1 MIDSPPAAV
10 WRKGVVCL
18 QCKHL
23 QNPQRFQHLQC
34 LEFDLSFPP
43 TCPFITMCKNLSGVV
58 PCHTMVWNHSIQF
71 VLIYESTKGS
81 ESNESKVSP
90 DCLKDI
96 VFNVTLWAK
105 DAQYEDT
112 LRISWLI
119 ALFRIFKSDDYH
131 SVYLYLLSESWPQD
145 I

>member
-1 MIDSPPAAV
+1 MKIGREINFQSWTFSDSFFLKCPPLCHSAMYGIWPFLPSHLPLHHNVQKSFWCGTMI
-10 WRKGVVCL
+10 W
-18 QCKHL
+18 
-23 QNPQRFQHLQC
+23 
-34 LEFDLSFPP
+34 
-43 TCPFITMCKNLSGVV
+43 NL
-58 PCHTMVWNHSIQF
+58 SIQF

-90 DCLKDI
+90 ECLKDI